1 MGNVKRSIFL
11 QKKKKPIREGR
22 NTNHVKSYRGRGCV
36 ENKGASH
43 ILKYPSDSNQS
54 LLQMEQP
61 DK

>member
-1 MGNVKRSIFL
+1 MLKEVSFYK
-11 QKKKKPIREGR
+11 KKKKPIREGR